1 MENKHI
7 HDPAIYCLQETH
19 FVSKDMSRLKLKGWE
34 KILNANKNQKE

>member
-1 MENKHI
+1 MENKHT

-34 KILNANKNQKE
+34 KILNANNNQKE